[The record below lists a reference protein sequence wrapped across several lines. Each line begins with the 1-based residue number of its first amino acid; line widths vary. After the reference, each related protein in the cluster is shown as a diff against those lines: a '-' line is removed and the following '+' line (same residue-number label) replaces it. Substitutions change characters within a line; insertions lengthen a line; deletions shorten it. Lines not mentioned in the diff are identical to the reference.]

1 MLDGGLGLMWPE
13 VDAHLGLGIC
23 HLRSSKEMAFFP
35 VIKYT
40 LGNSEEIHQVTGKKP
55 LQLTF

>member
-1 MLDGGLGLMWPE
+1 MWPE

-35 VIKYT
+35 VIQYT